1 MSDSGLAQKWTCCSR
16 RLWYKQDLK
25 QCGRARAQEFGKELG
40 TPVVQSNI
48 TERRD
53 PYFREIY
60 TQLLTSLRS
69 NGILR
74 GVRPPL
80 PDTSCPGASAR
91 HDVQDAKEAPLR
103 AS

>member
-1 MSDSGLAQKWTCCSR
+1 MF
-16 RLWYKQDLK
+16 KQVSIYST
-25 QCGRARAQEFGKELG
+25 RAQEFGKELG

-60 TQLLTSLRS
+60 NQLLDSLRS

-74 GVRPPL
+74 GPRPAVL
-80 PDTSCPGASAR
+80 GTL
-91 HDVQDAKEAPLR
+91 LR
-103 AS
+103 ALRTVMSNVCTGQ

>member
-1 MSDSGLAQKWTCCSR
+1 MITKNLQH
-16 RLWYKQDLK
+16 
-25 QCGRARAQEFGKELG
+25 CGRARAQEFGKELG

-60 TQLLTSLRS
+60 NQLLSSLRS

-74 GVRPPL
+74 GVRS
-80 PDTSCPGASAR
+80 TST
-91 HDVQDAKEAPLR
+91 
-103 AS
+103 